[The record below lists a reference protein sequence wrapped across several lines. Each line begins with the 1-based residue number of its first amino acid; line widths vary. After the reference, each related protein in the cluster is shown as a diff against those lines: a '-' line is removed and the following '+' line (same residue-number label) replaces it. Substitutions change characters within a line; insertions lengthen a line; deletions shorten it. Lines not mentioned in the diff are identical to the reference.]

1 MITQSIFQIDLFHWF
16 QNDSSHWYQI
26 QLGYTHIQQ
35 VRKIVRRVVKHLKF
49 NIREIAYSS
58 TVRDA
63 HGGTL
68 IPRII
73 ANMKRWV
80 LNDTI
85 MINSISHRTLSRWH
99 NYHKLNITSYSFSL
113 TQLYINS
120 ISHRTLSR
128 WHNYDKLNITS
139 YSFSLNLGSV
149 FLVLILD
156 WFFSST
162 FYSGDALFFHSNL
175 LHCSGQNSS
184 PNRRWA
190 FLTAYNTVSN
200 RKCKP
205 HHHPDYQPL
214 EKVRKS

>member
-1 MITQSIFQIDLFHWF
+1 M
-16 QNDSSHWYQI
+16 
-26 QLGYTHIQQ
+26 GYTHRQQ
-35 VRKIVRRVVKHLKF
+35 VRKIVRRVAKHLKF
-49 NIREIAYSS
+49 NIREIACSS
-58 TVRDA
+58 TVRDT
-63 HGGTL
+63 HESTI

-73 ANMKRWV
+73 AHAMRRVW
-80 LNDTI
+80 NDT
-85 MINSISHRTLSRWH
+85 L
-99 NYHKLNITSYSFSL
+99 YYFSM
-113 TQLYINS
+113 
-120 ISHRTLSR
+120 
-128 WHNYDKLNITS
+128 
-139 YSFSLNLGSV
+139 NLGCI
-149 FLVLILD
+149 FLVRNLN
-156 WFFSST
+156 FSST

>member
-1 MITQSIFQIDLFHWF
+1 MTTQSIFQIDSFHWF

-26 QLGYTHIQQ
+26 QLGYTHRQQ
-35 VRKIVRRVVKHLKF
+35 VRKIVRRVAKHLKF

-58 TVRDA
+58 TVRDT

-85 MINSISHRTLSRWH
+85 M
-99 NYHKLNITSYSFSL
+99 
-113 TQLYINS
+113 INS

>member
-1 MITQSIFQIDLFHWF
+1 MTTQSIFQIDSFHWF

-26 QLGYTHIQQ
+26 QLGYTHRQQ
-35 VRKIVRRVVKHLKF
+35 VRKIVRRVAKHLKF

-58 TVRDA
+58 TVRDT
-63 HGGTL
+63 HGGTI

-85 MINSISHRTLSRWH
+85 IH
-99 NYHKLNITSYSFSL
+99 
-113 TQLYINS
+113 
-120 ISHRTLSR
+120 
-128 WHNYDKLNITS
+128 KLNITS

>member
-1 MITQSIFQIDLFHWF
+1 VVDWTKWEKKDCGCDLICCKI
-16 QNDSSHWYQI
+16 NRRYKSKSLASKI
-26 QLGYTHIQQ
+26 QHSGN
-35 VRKIVRRVVKHLKF
+35 RVF
-49 NIREIAYSS
+49 
-58 TVRDA
+58 
-63 HGGTL
+63 
-68 IPRII
+68 
-73 ANMKRWV
+73 
-80 LNDTI
+80 
-85 MINSISHRTLSRWH
+85 INSTRYSWGYNYSTNYRKYEEVGLERH
-99 NYHKLNITSYSFSL
+99 NYHKLNITL
-113 TQLYINS
+113 
-120 ISHRTLSR
+120 
-128 WHNYDKLNITS
+128 

-205 HHHPDYQPL
+205 HHHPDYHL
-214 EKVRKS
+214 ELYI